1 MPACPSCQ
9 WEILK
14 AISPEITLRLK
25 RKNKDCGRCIGRW
38 MGCKEV
44 IITVWHWSMRKHLY
58 TQYYKE
64 ISTGMWCMPTSIAPE
79 AVIAAA
85 GTGSL
90 ARSTVRHSVSLII
103 KSLLLPA
110 AEHAHLLSLS
120 AESKDSHIC
129 MTRSFARMTGFEGR
143 NFLNKITLNICML
156 KK

>member
-14 AISPEITLRLK
+14 AISPEIILRLK

-110 AEHAHLLSLS
+110 TEHAHLLSLLLKVRTVIS
-120 AESKDSHIC
+120 AWQEALPGWQALRAKISSMRSH
-129 MTRSFARMTGFEGR
+129 
-143 NFLNKITLNICML
+143 
-156 KK
+156 